1 MWKEI
6 INEKNGKYVLKNIQQ
21 VYFLMGI
28 LTNDKNLP
36 RSSYLWKFIRKMF
49 SLFIIFEQKAL
60 ITED

>member
-36 RSSYLWKFIRKMF
+36 RSSYLRKFIRKMF

-60 ITED
+60 ITQD

>member
-36 RSSYLWKFIRKMF
+36 RSSNLRKFIRKMF

>member
-60 ITED
+60 ITEN